1 LNVCKKGLLVL
12 IVLLLVAVPASA
24 QPGIANL
31 RVDTTPV
38 KDVRELVRQSTL
50 IVVGTTDA
58 TYRSYPT
65 SRRVAA
71 GRLVNF
77 VQMVKIERFLKGSG
91 SRTVKLLSTGVQPLP
106 PPPDPINLIYPGP
119 LGEGRYVL
127 FLRAL
132 PGTDVKSA
140 VGIWQ
145 GVYPLIQGRTIA
157 LRGAGFAEL
166 HNLTVAELERKLRAA
181 GR

>member
-1 LNVCKKGLLVL
+1 MCKKGLLVL
-12 IVLLLVAVPASA
+12 IVLLLAAVPASA